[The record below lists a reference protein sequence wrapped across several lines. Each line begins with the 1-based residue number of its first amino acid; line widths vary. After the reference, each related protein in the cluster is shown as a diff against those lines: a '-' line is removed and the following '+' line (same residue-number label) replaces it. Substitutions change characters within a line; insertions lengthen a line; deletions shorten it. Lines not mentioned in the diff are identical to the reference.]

1 MDLTDYQTR
10 AAETDLSSD
19 DEQGL
24 MVALLG
30 LAGEVGELATEHKK
44 RLRDGEAYEGF
55 DRRVAEELGDLL
67 WYVATVAS
75 RHGLDLGEIAA
86 GNLEKNRARWQ
97 SRVSLPTPYDSSF
110 DESERLPR
118 RLRVRLEDRAT
129 PDGVRMVATVEGEPL
144 GAPLTDNARDEDGYR
159 FHDVHHLAHAA
170 VLGWSP
176 VIRAITSRK
185 RKSDPLAD
193 EVEDGGRAAVVEE
206 GIVALVW
213 THARE
218 RSFYE
223 GVNQVDYELLR
234 TLRGMTSHLEVAD
247 RSAADWE
254 RAVLL
259 GYEVWRQVNA
269 AGGGVVTADL
279 DRGTLSYEP
288 LDAA

>member
-75 RHGLDLGEIAA
+75 RHGLDLGAIAA

-118 RLRVRLEDRAT
+118 RLRVRLEDRDT
-129 PDGVRMVATVEGEPL
+129 SDGVRMVATMEGEPL

-218 RSFYE
+218 RSFYK
-223 GVNQVDYELLR
+223 GVDHVDYELLR

-254 RAVLL
+254 RVVLL
-259 GYEVWRQVNA
+259 GYKVWRQVNA

-279 DRGTLSYEP
+279 DRGTLTYEP
-288 LDAA
+288 LGAH